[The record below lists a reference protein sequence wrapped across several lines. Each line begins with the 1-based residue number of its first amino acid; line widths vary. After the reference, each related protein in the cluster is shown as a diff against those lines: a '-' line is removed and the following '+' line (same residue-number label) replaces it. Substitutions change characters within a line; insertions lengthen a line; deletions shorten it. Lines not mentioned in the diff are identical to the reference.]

1 MTRLYGMAPSFQ
13 KVGASAYHPGLDNMS
28 DFAAFLGN
36 PQNTFDTVHIAGTN
50 GKGSVAHMLASALA
64 AAYPGKKIGLY
75 TSPHLA
81 DFRERIK
88 IVSTDQD
95 HDGRC
100 HEMIGKAQ
108 VVDFLRRTEM
118 YIEKRSPSFFEI
130 TTAMAFDFFSRTDV
144 WIAVIETG
152 LGGRLDSTNII
163 VPKLSII
170 TSVGFD
176 HKDILGDT
184 IEKIAWEKAGI
195 VKPEVPVVAGRLPE
209 EAMRVVSSRAAELV
223 CSLHLCGELCGE
235 CASAEDAAAEADLRS
250 DCQVWN
256 IKTVFTALSVLGA
269 GPVMEGSAMYR
280 AVTHAARMSGLRG
293 RWEKLSTNPD
303 VICDIGHNVEALSVS
318 MKQLV
323 KEAGGRR
330 IIMVIGMAA
339 DKDIRS
345 VSRLFPLSGEYIFT
359 QAKGSRAMPAGELQ
373 RIVDTARE
381 EASGSRCPVPSEVVP
396 DVREAVRRA
405 LRKAS
410 QDDMVFIGGSSY
422 VVAEAIGCFET

>member
-64 AAYPGKKIGLY
+64 AAYPGKTIGLY

-88 IVSTDQD
+88 IVSTDLD
-95 HDGRC
+95 RDGRC

-163 VPKLSII
+163 VPRLSII
-170 TSVGFD
+170 TSIGLD
-176 HKDILGDT
+176 HKEMLGDT
-184 IEKIAWEKAGI
+184 LEKIAWEKAGI
-195 VKPEVPVVAGRLPE
+195 IKPGVPVVTGKLPE
-209 EAMRVVSSRAAELV
+209 EAMKVVSDRARDLV
-223 CSLHLCGELCGE
+223 CSLHCCGDLCGE
-235 CASAEDAAAEADLRS
+235 CVRAEDAASVADLRS

-256 IKTVFTALSVLGA
+256 IRTVFTALSVLGA
-269 GPVMEGSAMYR
+269 GPVKAGSEVFGAI
-280 AVTHAARMSGLRG
+280 THAARMSGLRG
-293 RWEKLSTNPD
+293 RWERLRSKPD
-303 VICDIGHNVEALSVS
+303 VVCDIGHNAEALDIS

-323 KEAGGRR
+323 KEADGRHV
-330 IIMVIGMAA
+330 IMVLGMAG

-345 VSRLFPLSGEYIFT
+345 ASRFFPASCEYIFT
-359 QAKGSRAMPAGELQ
+359 QAQGSRAMPAEKLQ
-373 RIVDTARE
+373 KVVE
-381 EASGSRCPVPSEVVP
+381 EVLAEVHGKSIAVVSEIVP
-396 DVREAVRRA
+396 DVAGAVHRA
-405 LRKAS
+405 LEKAAK
-410 QDDMVFIGGSSY
+410 DDMVFIGGSSY
-422 VVAEAIGCFET
+422 VVAEAIGCF